1 MEIKITQDII
11 DYIKCHRPQFE
22 LPVPELGEVWKVD
35 RIVKYPVACNGE
47 PVVEV
52 SRGKSWMRLPV
63 HPIIFSE
70 NQIWEL
76 LQKLN
81 KSEDKKST
89 DKIVYKV
96 RHKATGLYYTPG
108 CHSKNL
114 TKDGKIY
121 KNKNCL
127 LSYMGKYGH
136 WIKDA
141 QGNVLHVKA
150 DDFELVPFK
159 ITLTEI
165 K

>member
-11 DYIKCHRPQFE
+11 YYIKCHRPQFE

-35 RIVKYPVACNGE
+35 RVVKYPVACNGE

-70 NQIWEL
+70 NQIREL
-76 LQKLN
+76 LQRLN

-96 RHKATGLYYTPG
+96 RHKATGLYYGPSR
-108 CHSKNL
+108 HKNL
-114 TKDGKIY
+114 SKKGKIY
-121 KNKNCL
+121 SNKNTII
-127 LSYMGKYGH
+127 SYMAGYSH
-136 WIKDA
+136 SIRDD
-141 QGNVLHVKA
+141 QGRSLQVTA
-150 DDFELVPFK
+150 EDFELVPFRMELVELK
-159 ITLTEI
+159 
-165 K
+165 